1 MRRSLF
7 TILVALL
14 AGALGAGVAVAAT
27 GDGRAPEVVA
37 PVAEGVAPIE
47 HVAQAP
53 NARLVVHVNG
63 NDFGSGFN
71 IRRAKGVAVVTNPSE
86 GIYCIRPNVPNMALT
101 RIVPS
106 VSVDW
111 TESPDNAVTAQWA
124 SNRRSCPRGNIGIV
138 TMNGSSG
145 TWVDSN
151 NVGFTVVVP

>member
-7 TILVALL
+7 TVLVALL
-14 AGALGAGVAVAAT
+14 AGALGAGVAVAAV
-27 GDGRAPEVVA
+27 GDGRAPESA
-37 PVAEGVAPIE
+37 ASTEGVAPIE
-47 HVAQAP
+47 VNAQAP

-63 NDFGSGFN
+63 NDYGSGFT
-71 IRRAKGVAVVTNPSE
+71 IKRAKGVAAVTNPSN
-86 GIYCIRPNVPNMALT
+86 GIFCIRPSDPRMVLT

-138 TMNGSSG
+138 TMNGSTG